1 MAISD
6 KHKDRYIFHFTDMS
20 NLDSI
25 IKNGLLSTNTKNKM
39 GIAHKNIANMTIQE
53 RRANMDVPIG
63 PGGKVHD
70 YVPFYFSSINPMLLT
85 LLNHKNVDQQLIIY
99 LCVKIKRLE
108 KNDAIYTDASANT
121 NEAPTFYDDTSCLDY
136 LDWNLIE
143 SRKWSVDTE
152 EDKHKKMAEALIY
165 NRIGI
170 NEIDAI
176 VVYNDDAKREVKEIF
191 ANNKITPPNILFDH
205 NSYMKRYGFYY
216 TKFFIKGKTNESLVT
231 GPLTLLNNYR
241 NLVIKIIEER
251 HKKKKQYNYST
262 IHELIQALDKDIS
275 VIPELKDIV
284 NLCQDYPPHNET
296 VDEHTK
302 TVVEEI
308 KNLDYYKNTTDEKRN
323 TLLLSAYLH
332 DIGKGPKN
340 KWKNQIMTRAY
351 PDHPADAIPMLGRIL
366 TEEIKELS
374 EEDIRIICMLV
385 IYHDIIGDCMKKE
398 RDINQ
403 IVTLIDNR
411 DDIDM
416 LFTISIADTKAICEE
431 WGQDIL
437 INKESF
443 SSHIM
448 ELKSI

>member
-1 MAISD
+1 M
-6 KHKDRYIFHFTDMS
+6 
-20 NLDSI
+20 
-25 IKNGLLSTNTKNKM
+25 
-39 GIAHKNIANMTIQE
+39 
-53 RRANMDVPIG
+53 
-63 PGGKVHD
+63 
-70 YVPFYFSSINPMLLT
+70 
-85 LLNHKNVDQQLIIY
+85 
-99 LCVKIKRLE
+99 
-108 KNDAIYTDASANT
+108 
-121 NEAPTFYDDTSCLDY
+121 
-136 LDWNLIE
+136 
-143 SRKWSVDTE
+143 
-152 EDKHKKMAEALIY
+152 
-165 NRIGI
+165 
-170 NEIDAI
+170 
-176 VVYNDDAKREVKEIF
+176 
-191 ANNKITPPNILFDH
+191 
-205 NSYMKRYGFYY
+205 
-216 TKFFIKGKTNESLVT
+216 
-231 GPLTLLNNYR
+231 
-241 NLVIKIIEER
+241 
-251 HKKKKQYNYST
+251 
-262 IHELIQALDKDIS
+262 IQALDKDIS

-296 VDEHTK
+296 VDKHTK

-308 KNLDYYKNTTDEKRN
+308 KKLDYYKNTTDEKRN
-323 TLLLSAYLH
+323 ALLLSAYLH

-340 KWKNQIMTRAY
+340 KWKSQIMTHAY

-416 LFTISIADTKAICEE
+416 LFTISIADIKAICEE